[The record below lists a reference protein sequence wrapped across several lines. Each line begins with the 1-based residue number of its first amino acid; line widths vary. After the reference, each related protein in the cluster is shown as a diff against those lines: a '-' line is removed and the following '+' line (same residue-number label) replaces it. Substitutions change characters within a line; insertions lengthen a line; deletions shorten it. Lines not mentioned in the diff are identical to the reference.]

1 MLETLI
7 AAPATVCFE
16 LSLSVEAHL
25 ASAAGTNERVVAGR
39 SSGTLQLGE
48 RVTWEARHLGRLR
61 RLETEITV
69 YERPHHFR
77 DEQVRGPFRRFV
89 HDHRFETTDNG
100 TRMSD
105 VLEFAAYPV
114 VDRLLL
120 LPYLRR
126 FLVQRNET
134 IRRLAEAPR

>member
-1 MLETLI
+1 ML
-7 AAPATVCFE
+7 
-16 LSLSVEAHL
+16 
-25 ASAAGTNERVVAGR
+25 R
-39 SSGTLQLGE
+39 LGE

-61 RLETEITV
+61 RLETEITA

-89 HDHRFETTDNG
+89 HDHHFETADNG

-114 VDRLLL
+114 VDGLLL
-120 LPYLRR
+120 APYLRR
-126 FLVQRNET
+126 FLVQRNES
-134 IRRLAEAPR
+134 IRRASVGVYFI